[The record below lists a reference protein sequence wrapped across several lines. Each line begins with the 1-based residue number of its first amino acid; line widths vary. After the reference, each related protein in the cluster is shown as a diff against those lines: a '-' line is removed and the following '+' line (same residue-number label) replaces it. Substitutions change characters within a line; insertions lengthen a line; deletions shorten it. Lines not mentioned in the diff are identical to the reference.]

1 VQREKNNIFA
11 GIDLWL
17 VLFFILLVFLGWLNI
32 YAASTSEEHY
42 EILDFKSR
50 YGKQLIW
57 IGLSIPIII
66 VVLFIETRFYERF
79 ASIFYIV
86 AILSL
91 IGLFIF
97 GKNINGARSWYAVG
111 SFTIQ
116 PTEFAKAF
124 TALAIAKLLSDKA
137 FTFKPFKNHIKSFF
151 IILLPAFLITL
162 QPDPGSALVY
172 FAFFFVFYREGLPIY
187 YFTIGGLSILIFL
200 LTLKLGIIGIIP
212 WMIYITIGIFVIIFG
227 YLSIYKSNI
236 LKKIW
241 LQLLITLVI
250 ISGYIFS
257 INYIFNNIFQQRHR
271 DRFNIILGKTT
282 DTQGIGYNT
291 NQAIQT
297 IASGG
302 ITGKGYLEGDRTQG
316 KFVPEQDTDY
326 IFSTVGEEW
335 GFIGSIVVIT
345 LFVALMLRIIH
356 IAERQK
362 STFSRVY
369 GYSIAAIFFFHFMV
383 NIGMVI
389 GLVPTIGIPLPFF
402 SYGGSSL
409 WGFIGSIVVFALF
422 IALMLRI
429 IHIAERQKSTFSRVY
444 GYSIAA
450 IFFFHFM
457 VNIGM
462 VIGLVPTIGIPLP
475 FFSYGGS
482 SLWGF
487 TLLLFIFIR
496 LDANRSYEW

>member
-1 VQREKNNIFA
+1 MQREKNNIFA

-42 EILDFKSR
+42 EILDFNAR

-57 IGLSIPIII
+57 IALTIPLIII
-66 VVLFIETRFYERF
+66 VLFIETRFYEQF
-79 ASIFYIV
+79 ASIFFIIG
-86 AILSL
+86 ILTL
-91 IGLFIF
+91 LGLFFF
-97 GKNINGARSWYAVG
+97 GKNINGARSWYAIG
-111 SFTIQ
+111 GFTIQ

-124 TALAIAKLLSDKA
+124 TALAVAKLLSDKS
-137 FTFKPFKNHIKSFF
+137 FTFKPFKNHIKAFF
-151 IILLPAFLITL
+151 LILLPAFLITL

-172 FAFFFVFYREGLPIY
+172 FSFLFVFYREGLPLY
-187 YFTIGGLSILIFL
+187 YFIIGGLSILIFL

-212 WMIYITIGIFVIIFG
+212 MMIYITLGIFGVIFG

-236 LKKIW
+236 LKKAW
-241 LQLLITLVI
+241 LQLLTCLVI

-257 INYIFNNIFQQRHR
+257 VNYIFNSIFQQRHR

-302 ITGKGYLEGDRTQG
+302 ITGKGYLEGDRTRG

-335 GFIGSIVVIT
+335 GFIGSLVVI
-345 LFVALMLRIIH
+345 
-356 IAERQK
+356 
-362 STFSRVY
+362 S
-369 GYSIAAIFFFHFMV
+369 
-383 NIGMVI
+383 
-389 GLVPTIGIPLPFF
+389 
-402 SYGGSSL
+402 
-409 WGFIGSIVVFALF
+409 LF

-444 GYSIAA
+444 GYGIAT

-462 VIGLVPTIGIPLP
+462 VIGLLPTIGIPLP